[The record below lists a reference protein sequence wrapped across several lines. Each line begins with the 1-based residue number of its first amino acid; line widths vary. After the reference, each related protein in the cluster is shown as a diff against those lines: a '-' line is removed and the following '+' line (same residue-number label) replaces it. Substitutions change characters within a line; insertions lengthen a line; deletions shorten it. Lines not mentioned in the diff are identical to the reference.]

1 MQANLGPSKRLI
13 CLQWMGRG
21 DEAIQS
27 PTARCG
33 SVVAAVREDDRLPS
47 VSGVHL
53 VEKTAVCVAR
63 AKSQERG
70 EKLLAAAVRKQRAA
84 MTRKGIPAHEV
95 ERQCR
100 ALENAI
106 RARLFRL
113 ILTSPTENDTG

>member
-1 MQANLGPSKRLI
+1 MIAFP
-13 CLQWMGRG
+13 
-21 DEAIQS
+21 QS
-27 PTARCG
+27 R
-33 SVVAAVREDDRLPS
+33 R
-47 VSGVHL
+47 VHL

-113 ILTSPTENDTG
+113 ILTSPTGNDTG